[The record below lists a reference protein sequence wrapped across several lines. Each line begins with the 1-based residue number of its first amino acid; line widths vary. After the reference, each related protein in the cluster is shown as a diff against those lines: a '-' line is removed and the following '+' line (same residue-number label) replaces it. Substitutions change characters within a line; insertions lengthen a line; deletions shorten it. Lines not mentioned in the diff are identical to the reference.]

1 MKALK
6 ENKFLPRMGCSVI
19 ISFKNEGKI
28 EIFFKTK
35 KKMKGFIM
43 GRLALEEISEGTLQM
58 ERKIILPQIETKHR
72 KG

>member
-1 MKALK
+1 
-6 ENKFLPRMGCSVI
+6 MGCSVI

-43 GRLALEEISEGTLQM
+43 GRHALEEISEGTLQM